1 MMVEFKQAYLEA
13 EYKEEGYAH
22 IIATAISAA
31 GPATRRLQRLSP
43 AAR

>member
-22 IIATAISAA
+22 IIANGYICRWPCNETFATALACC
-31 GPATRRLQRLSP
+31 
-43 AAR
+43 

>member
-22 IIATAISAA
+22 IIANGYIC
-31 GPATRRLQRLSP
+31 RWLSP